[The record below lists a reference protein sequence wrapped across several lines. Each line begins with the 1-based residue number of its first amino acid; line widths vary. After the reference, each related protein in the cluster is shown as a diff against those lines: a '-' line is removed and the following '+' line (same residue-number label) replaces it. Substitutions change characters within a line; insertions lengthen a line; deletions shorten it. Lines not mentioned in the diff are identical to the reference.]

1 MDMHAI
7 RSDGGARS
15 PRVLVPTARDFTR
28 RAFQCGLYEAQDV
41 LCEVDDVELLR
52 LRPRP
57 GAAFPLRERWQRRLL
72 YRDVSRK
79 LVFANPGLERVR
91 LTQDYDLFVA
101 VCANYWDLLYLNA
114 IEGWRD
120 RCRTT
125 VCWLDEMWL
134 SEISRH
140 KYWLHVLNQ
149 FDHVFLGYDGS
160 VDAVSRAIGR
170 PCRWIGGGVDT
181 MRFSPYPRPPARAI
195 DVYSM
200 GRSWAGIH
208 EALLSEASTKGRFYL
223 HDTLPASDIEPY
235 DHRAHRSM
243 LGNVAKRSRYFV
255 VAPGKVN
262 VPAETAGQVEIG
274 FRYYEGSAAG
284 AVMIGQAPNCRSF
297 RERFDWPDAVI
308 EVKPDGS
315 DVVER
320 LAALDAQPER
330 LAAISR
336 RNAAEALRRHDWLY
350 RWQQIYEVAGV
361 APSPGMIA
369 RGRRLHDLARL
380 ADADVTPARSTVSAF
395 RSATA

>member
-1 MDMHAI
+1 MMRAMGRD
-7 RSDGGARS
+7 RDARR
-15 PRVLVPTARDFTR
+15 PRVLVPSARDFTR

-52 LRPRP
+52 LHPRP
-57 GAAFPLRERWQRRLL
+57 GPAFPLRERWQRRLL

-114 IEGWRD
+114 IEGWKD
-120 RCRTT
+120 RCRVS

-134 SEISRH
+134 SEIPGY
-140 KYWLHVLNQ
+140 KVWLDVLSQ
-149 FDHVFLGYDGS
+149 LDPVFLGYDGS

-170 PCRWIGGGVDT
+170 PCHWIGGGVDT
-181 MRFSPYPRPPARAI
+181 IRFSPYPRPPARVI
-195 DVYSM
+195 EVYSM
-200 GRSWAGIH
+200 GPAWAGIH
-208 EALLSEASTKGRFYL
+208 AALLDEAAANGRFYL
-223 HDTLPASDIEPY
+223 HDTLPASDIQPH

-243 LGNVAKRSRYFV
+243 LGNMAKRSRYFV

-262 VPAETAGQVEIG
+262 VPEETVGQVEIG

-330 LAAISR
+330 LSAISR

-350 RWQQIYEVAGV
+350 RWKQIYEVAGV

-369 RGRRLHDLARL
+369 RGHRLNDLARL
-380 ADADVTPARSTVSAF
+380 ADVDVTLARSAASAL
-395 RSATA
+395 RSARA

>member
-1 MDMHAI
+1 MMRAM
-7 RSDGGARS
+7 RSDGNARS
-15 PRVLVPTARDFTR
+15 PRVLVPSARDFTR

-41 LCEVDDVELLR
+41 LCEVEDVELLR

-57 GAAFPLRERWQRRLL
+57 GSAFALRERWQRRLL
-72 YRDVSRK
+72 YRDVSGK

-114 IEGWRD
+114 IEGWKD
-120 RCRTT
+120 RCRTS

-134 SEISRH
+134 SEIPRYKH
-140 KYWLHVLNQ
+140 WLHVLKQ
-149 FDHVFLGYDGS
+149 FDHVFLGYEGS

-170 PCRWIGGGVDT
+170 PCHWIGGAVDT
-181 MRFSPYPRPPARAI
+181 MRFSPYPRPPARVI

-208 EALLSEASTKGRFYL
+208 EALLGEASANRRFYL
-223 HDTLPASDIEPY
+223 HDTLPASDIQPH
-235 DHRAHRSM
+235 DHRAHRAM
-243 LGNVAKRSRYFV
+243 LGNLVKRSRYFV

-262 VPAETAGQVEIG
+262 VPEETVGQVEIG
-274 FRYYEGSAAG
+274 FRYYEGAAAG
-284 AVMIGQAPNCRSF
+284 AVMIGQAPDCRSF

-320 LAALDAQPER
+320 LAELDAQPER

-350 RWQQIYEVAGV
+350 RWKQIYEVAGV
-361 APSPGMIA
+361 APSQGMIA
-369 RGRRLHDLARL
+369 RGCRLNDLARL
-380 ADADVTPARSTVSAF
+380 ADDDGALARPAVSAF
-395 RSATA
+395 RSARA